1 VRKGLEIIEAA
12 QKQDRIAVVTELC
25 EYASYLDRADLVK
38 LKVPIAERC
47 IEVLAGGSPNQ
58 FGRPMACCRTALL
71 LPEDDPRRLALLTEC
86 LQLSGR
92 KGAYPAADTDKAR
105 KFATMLYVDARWY
118 KAHSLARK
126 HHPDEALREFRS
138 ILEYLKTNPTMTP
151 EEKAT
156 KFANATLGAT
166 LVIMD
171 DKARITEVTAML
183 DTLNDLPPSLHQFC
197 FWRDMIRSHTMRTA
211 GRFAECQTYLESL
224 MLRNPAAFDV
234 ARIRR
239 EMGHVKVAQG
249 QLDGGIADFKESLT
263 IFAKVKDSSTIGSF
277 ENELD
282 DTRRHLAGVEA
293 RKQSVV
299 RIAK

>member
-1 VRKGLEIIEAA
+1 
-12 QKQDRIAVVTELC
+12 
-25 EYASYLDRADLVK
+25 
-38 LKVPIAERC
+38 
-47 IEVLAGGSPNQ
+47 
-58 FGRPMACCRTALL
+58 
-71 LPEDDPRRLALLTEC
+71 
-86 LQLSGR
+86 
-92 KGAYPAADTDKAR
+92 
-105 KFATMLYVDARWY
+105 
-118 KAHSLARK
+118 
-126 HHPDEALREFRS
+126 
-138 ILEYLKTNPTMTP
+138 
-151 EEKAT
+151 
-156 KFANATLGAT
+156 
-166 LVIMD
+166 
-171 DKARITEVTAML
+171 ML